1 MNSGMNILLHELNY
15 RELGVGGTGV
25 VRPESEIYIY
35 ALKIEIKD

>member
-15 RELGVGGTGV
+15 RELGVGGTLCKAGI
-25 VRPESEIYIY
+25 RNIYIY